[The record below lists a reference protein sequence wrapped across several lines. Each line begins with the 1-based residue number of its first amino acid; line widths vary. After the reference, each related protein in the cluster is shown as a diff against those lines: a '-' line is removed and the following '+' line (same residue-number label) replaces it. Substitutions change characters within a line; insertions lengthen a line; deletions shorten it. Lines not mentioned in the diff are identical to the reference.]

1 MGQDRRI
8 GLALDAVAAGLELAP
23 ELAVIVDLAVEDHL
37 HPARLIGHRLVPSED
52 AGDGKTRVA
61 EEDARPLEDSLVV
74 GPAMLDESDGRVG
87 RPPIGK
93 SLGARKGVAHDAA
106 HGAIR
111 RERIPPRQPVS
122 LSRGAARAFSRELQ
136 VELSLMRTTRRA

>member
-1 MGQDRRI
+1 MRQDRRV
-8 GLALDAVAAGLELAP
+8 GLALDPVAARLELAP
-23 ELAVIVDLAVEDHL
+23 ELAVIVDLAVEDDL
-37 HPARLIGHRLVPSED
+37 DLARLVGHRLMPAEN
-52 AGDGKTRVA
+52 AGDGEARVT
-61 EEDARPLEDSLVV
+61 EEDARALEDSLVV

-111 RERIPPRQPVS
+111 RERIPPRQLVRRSRVNSCAATAS
-122 LSRGAARAFSRELQ
+122 LRARSPARFG
-136 VELSLMRTTRRA
+136 